1 MQSTMHLYP
10 INGAAHRPG
19 KNDTAFSFRDANFSE
34 VIVGV
39 DPDPANN
46 ERMIQWAKEYWMALH
61 PLFSRWRLPEYV
73 DGRGRGPGQSG
84 LPRQLC
90 AAGADQGEVRS
101 RPICST

>member
-34 VIVGV
+34 VIVAV

-46 ERMIQWAKEYWMALH
+46 EQMIQWAKEYWMALH
-61 PLFSRWRLPEYV
+61 PYSAGGAYLNMV
-73 DGRGRGPGQSG
+73 DGRGSGTGQGG
-84 LPRQLC
+84 LPR
-90 AAGADQGEVRS
+90 
-101 RPICST
+101 